1 MSEMSTGTKRTLL
14 IIGAGGHGQAIM
26 DLAEATGEYSDIFF
40 ADDNAP
46 SDGLVMGREV
56 VAKVEEVYKGNIK
69 VDDVFVAIGNN
80 TVRKKI
86 VERLKVEG
94 FNLTTLIHPQA
105 TVSKYAQI
113 EEGVAI
119 MAGAYVGTSTVVKAG
134 AVINANATADHD
146 CVLHEFSHLG
156 VGVQLAGGVEVGA
169 MAWLQA
175 GSSCGYFVK
184 AEEGKVYPPGS
195 VLAS

>member
-14 IIGAGGHGQAIM
+14 IIGAGGHGQAVM
-26 DLAEATGEYSDIFF
+26 DLAEITGEYSDIFF

-46 SDGLVMGREV
+46 SDEPVMGKEV
-56 VAKVEEVYKGNIK
+56 VAKVEDVFKGDIK

-80 TVRKKI
+80 SVRKQI

-94 FNLTTLIHPQA
+94 FNLTSLIHPQA
-105 TVSKYAQI
+105 TVSRYAQV
-113 EEGVAI
+113 EAGVAI
-119 MAGAYVGTSTVVKAG
+119 MAGAYVGTSAVVRTG
-134 AVINANATADHD
+134 VVINANATADHD

-175 GSSCGYFVK
+175 GSC
-184 AEEGKVYPPGS
+184 
-195 VLAS
+195 

>member
-1 MSEMSTGTKRTLL
+1 MTINEKKTLL
-14 IIGAGGHGQAIM
+14 IIGAGGHGQAVM
-26 DLAEATGEYSDIFF
+26 DLAEITGEYSDIFF

-46 SDGLVMGREV
+46 TNELVMGREV
-56 VAKVEEVYKGNIK
+56 VAKVEDVFKGDIK

-80 TVRKKI
+80 AVRKQI
-86 VERLKVEG
+86 VQRLKVEG
-94 FNLTTLIHPQA
+94 FNLTTLIHPRA

-113 EEGVAI
+113 EDGVAI
-119 MAGAYVGTSTVVKAG
+119 MAGAYVGTSAVVKTG
-134 AVINANATADHD
+134 VVINANATADHD

-175 GSSCGYFVK
+175 GSCCGYFVK
-184 AEEGKVYPPGS
+184 AEKGKTYPPGS